1 MIKVLNSSNNLSTW
15 YYKPAFSNGD
25 GTKDNPFNWLE
36 ESTDGGTS
44 INCNLVN
51 SGDHNWYVFS
61 LTGGTTYNFT
71 SYSNS
76 YPVSIRIYLQSDPD
90 TVLADR
96 QYTGSGSSS
105 FSFVPSTSDLYLFE
119 MYSDPNA
126 CSSCTGTSPATI
138 SPIPNEI
145 SSEGGYEKKLIDMS
159 TGIDDIGYLNK
170 YQDIEDANIM
180 FKENT
185 NDKYSKLYIS
195 FENDIYDSAEGNS
208 SPMTLNATNVSIEN
222 GFGIFNNSQINCTA
236 NNFDFTSDTFTI
248 DFYINFSSL
257 PTSDSWSGTSTIFA
271 AYDSEG
277 SAYQNA
283 LRFGNNN
290 INFQYEDNNWI
301 ISTPMIMSI
310 NKWYYFALVKNMN
323 QYYMFINGKKVA
335 ESTNDYSL
343 PNYPNCQL
351 FHEARTSYFN
361 GKIKN
366 FNMSF
371 GIARYIKDF
380 NPPKVNGII
389 LE

>member
-1 MIKVLNSSNNLSTW
+1 MIRVLNSSNINKSWVFDT
-15 YYKPAFSNGD
+15 GD
-25 GTKDNPFNWLE
+25 GTENNPYYWE
-36 ESTDGGTS
+36 YVCDESKTGVSGTVS
-44 INCNLVN
+44 PTNNQYYKFLLK
-51 SGDHNWYVFS
+51 S
-61 LTGGTTYNFT
+61 GTTYTFRYNKDGTWDGDMRISFVDSEGNWIKQDWDNDPVEQFDYT
-71 SYSNS
+71 PSKDETCLLRIQPYSSYSGNFK
-76 YPVSIRIYLQSDPD
+76 YSI
-90 TVLADR
+90 
-96 QYTGSGSSS
+96 
-105 FSFVPSTSDLYLFE
+105 
-119 MYSDPNA
+119 
-126 CSSCTGTSPATI
+126 SPAPEFHT
-138 SPIPNEI
+138 NLNLW
-145 SSEGGYEKKLIDMS
+145 KKKKITLSD
-159 TGIDDIGYLNK
+159 GIDDIGYLNK

-222 GFGIFNNSQINCTA
+222 GFGIFSGSQINCNA
-236 NNFDFTSDTFTI
+236 SNFNFQSDMFTV

-277 SAYQNA
+277 STYQNA